1 MMLVPN
7 GRRRL
12 RRPLTVTAGVVA
24 LVVAALVSGP
34 AARTP
39 AVAASVSGPI
49 TGIGGKCLDNA
60 NGGTSNG
67 NPVQLWTCDG
77 LSRQQWTLPGDGTIR
92 VQGNHCLAVKG
103 AGVTS
108 MTPVWLWDCDG
119 GPAQI
124 WTVKANGTIVNNH
137 SGLCLAD
144 KGGGTADGN
153 PIWVYTCDG
162 GLAQLWHVPTSSV
175 DPSGQ
180 SMPVGDLPGWHQ
192 IFTDNF
198 ATSLPLGG
206 FPSAVASKWTAYSGF
221 PDTSGHGVY
230 DPAKVV
236 SIANGMLTLHLHTEN
251 GTHYVSAPVPIIP
264 GHAAYQGQV
273 YGRYAIRFRA
283 DPVSGYKTAWLLW
296 PDDDQ
301 WPEGEIDF
309 PEGDLTGTI
318 GAYLHHKGNPQAQEA
333 YSTGVTYG
341 GWHTAVIEWSPG
353 AVTFILDGT
362 VIGNDAN
369 TAVIPS
375 TPMHWVIQTET
386 TPGGP
391 DNTAAGNVQIDWVTM
406 YSRQ

>member
-1 MMLVPN
+1 MILN
-7 GRRRL
+7 GRHRL
-12 RRPLTVTAGVVA
+12 LRQPLTVAGGMVA
-24 LVVAALVSGP
+24 LIAAALAAGP
-34 AARTP
+34 AAWTP

-60 NGGTSNG
+60 GGVISNG

-92 VQGNHCLAVKG
+92 VQGSHCLAVKG

-124 WTVKANGTIVNNH
+124 WTVTANGTIVNNH

-162 GLAQLWHVPTSSV
+162 GPAQLWHVPVSSV

-180 SMPVGDLPGWHQ
+180 PMPVGDLPGWHQ

-198 ATSLPLGG
+198 ATPVPLGS

-221 PDTSGHGVY
+221 ADTSGHGVY

-236 SIANGMLTLHLHTEN
+236 SIANGVMTLHLHTEN

-264 GHAAYQGQV
+264 GQGTYQGQI

-283 DPVSGYKTAWLLW
+283 DPVPGYKTAWLLW

-318 GAYLHHKGNPQAQEA
+318 GAYVHHKGNPHVQEA
-333 YSTGVTYG
+333 YSTDVNYG

-353 AVTFILDGT
+353 AVKFILDGT
-362 VIGNDAN
+362 VIGNDTN
-369 TAVIPS
+369 TAVIPD

-391 DNTAAGNVQIDWVTM
+391 AGTAAGNVQIDWVTM

>member
-1 MMLVPN
+1 M
-7 GRRRL
+7 
-12 RRPLTVTAGVVA
+12 VA

-362 VIGNDAN
+362 VIGNDTN